1 MARTLTRTLGPD
13 EVRAT
18 VPMRDAVKAVREAF
32 AELAAGHFTQP
43 NRLVFG
49 GGQVLVMSAYHEPTA
64 SAAVK
69 TLSVRLDR
77 DPAILGTVV
86 WTGAG
91 EPLVADATIVTTLRT
106 GAVTG
111 VATDLLAP
119 ADAGKLAL
127 LGSGAQAADQV
138 RAIAAV
144 RKLREVTIHSRTT
157 DNAHA
162 LAERLSEEFRSVT
175 VRVAETVEEALA
187 DAEIVNCA
195 TSSETPL
202 FALSA
207 LPENVHVNAI
217 GSFRP
222 SMRELPP
229 ELLATASVVVV
240 DQLEAA
246 LEEAGEVI
254 HALDKGDVERAS
266 IVELGAAL
274 ENPPEIAGRTVFK
287 SVGVAAQDWAIA
299 RLLAAAGE

>member
-1 MARTLTRTLGPD
+1 MPRTLSDD
-13 EVRAT
+13 EVRAA
-18 VPMRDAVKAVREAF
+18 VPMRDAVKAVRDAF
-32 AELAAGHFTQP
+32 TELAAGHFTQP
-43 NRLVFG
+43 ERLVFG
-49 GGQVLVMSAYHEPTA
+49 DGAVLVMTAHHEPSGTA
-64 SAAVK
+64 VVK

-86 WTGAG
+86 LAG
-91 EPLVADATIVTTLRT
+91 TATPLVADATAVTTLRT

-119 ADAGKLAL
+119 AGAGRLAL

-138 RAIAAV
+138 RAVATV
-144 RKLREVTIHSRTT
+144 RDLREVAIHSRTT
-157 DNAHA
+157 GNARA
-162 LAERLSEEFRSVT
+162 LAERLGAEFPAVSF
-175 VRVAETVEEALA
+175 RVAESVEDALA

-222 SMRELPP
+222 SMRELPA
-229 ELLATASVVVV
+229 ELLATASIVVV
-240 DQLEAA
+240 DQVGAA

-254 HALDKGDVERAS
+254 KAVEDGVLDRGA

-274 ENPPEIAGRTVFK
+274 QRPPAVSGRTVFK

-299 RLLAAAGE
+299 RSLAAYGE

>member
-1 MARTLTRTLGPD
+1 MPRTLGDD
-13 EVRAT
+13 EVRAA
-18 VPMRDAVKAVREAF
+18 VPMRDAVKAVRDAF
-32 AELAAGHFTQP
+32 TELAAGHFTQP
-43 NRLVFG
+43 ERLVFG
-49 GGQVLVMSAYHEPTA
+49 DGAVLVMTA
-64 SAAVK
+64 HHAPSGTAVVK

-86 WTGAG
+86 MAG
-91 EPLVADATIVTTLRT
+91 TATPLVADATAVTTLRT

-119 ADAGKLAL
+119 AGAGRLAL

-138 RAIAAV
+138 RAVATV
-144 RKLREVTIHSRTT
+144 RELREVAIHSRTT
-157 DNAHA
+157 ANARA
-162 LAERLSEEFRSVT
+162 LAKRLGEEFPAVSF
-175 VRVAETVEEALA
+175 RVAESVEDALA

-222 SMRELPP
+222 SMRELPT
-229 ELLATASVVVV
+229 ELLATASIVVV
-240 DQLEAA
+240 DQLGAA

-254 HALDKGDVERAS
+254 KAVEDGVLDRDA
-266 IVELGAAL
+266 IVELGAVL
-274 ENPPEIAGRTVFK
+274 PSPPAVSGRTVFK

-299 RLLAAAGE
+299 RSLAAHEE